1 MNGTIHRAAERR
13 FAPWKNGGG
22 ETAEVICHPAGAGFE
37 DFQWRISTAKVG
49 GSGPFSVFPG
59 IDRVLTVLEGGAM
72 VLRFEDGSVIETDPE
87 SGPHPFDGGLACD
100 AELPGEGLLDLNLM
114 VRAPLRGVVL
124 QPGEPVPGAAVLGA
138 YLFAREDR
146 AELGLGR
153 YDLVEPDSAPE
164 AVPDGCLLI
173 LILEK

>member
-1 MNGTIHRAAERR
+1 MTGRIHRAAERR

-22 ETAEVICHPAGAGFE
+22 ETAEVICHPEGAGFD
-37 DFQWRISTAKVG
+37 DFQWRLSNAKVG

-59 IDRVLTVLEGGAM
+59 IERVLTVLEGGAM
-72 VLRFEDGSVIETDPE
+72 VLRFEDGSVIETDPG
-87 SGPHPFDGGLACD
+87 SGPHPFDGGLACE
-100 AELPGEGLLDLNLM
+100 AELPGTGLLDLNLM

-124 QPGEPVPGAAVLGA
+124 QPGEAVAGTGVLGA

-153 YDLVEPDSAPE
+153 YDLVELDGAPE
-164 AVPDGCLLI
+164 SVPDGCLLI
-173 LILEK
+173 LILEA